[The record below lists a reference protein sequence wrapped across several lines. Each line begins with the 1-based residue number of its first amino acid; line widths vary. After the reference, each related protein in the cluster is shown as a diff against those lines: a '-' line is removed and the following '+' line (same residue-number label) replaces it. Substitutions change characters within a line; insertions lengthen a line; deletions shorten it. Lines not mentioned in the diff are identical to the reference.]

1 MRVYFNLGLALPSGG
16 MLDADDTASKLAADG
31 FTVHRIVESATEPTV
46 VISYLYPDG
55 LEWIGK
61 YAAGI
66 LSKVWSQ
73 DAVAWYLPDAAVGGL
88 EGPKAAEWG
97 PFNLDYFIM
106 PS

>member
-31 FTVHRIVESATEPTV
+31 FTVHRIAESATEPTV
-46 VISYLYPDG
+46 VCSIEG
-55 LEWIGK
+55 AAEMAWLE
-61 YAAGI
+61 ATCLA
-66 LSKVWSQ
+66 VCFRQ
-73 DAVAWYLPDAAVGGL
+73 DAVAWYCPDTQQGGL

-97 PFNLDYFIM
+97 PFNLDYFLM